1 MKSKILAFLLA
12 TVVAFGLWLYVITVV
27 NPEAEKTYY
36 EIPVVLQNKEILEE
50 RGLMIV
56 SESPKVTL
64 ALKGKRTILNILNE
78 ANINVIINLANIEKT
93 GTHHLTYDISY
104 PGNVSKNEIS
114 VLSSST
120 DLITLKV
127 EKKIKKTI
135 PVVVDYGETSVPEGF
150 IADLKNIYLDRPSIE
165 VSGPESVMQHIHQAV
180 IEVDLTGQ
188 TKNLIKEDT
197 YTLCNEE
204 GVPVNASGVIT
215 NAEKITLR
223 IKIHRMKEI
232 PLVVEIIEGGGATQQ
247 TSTIKIAPQ
256 TIWVSGEDHL
266 LENLSELVIGTV
278 NLAEIPEDTT
288 FVYDIVMPEGVT
300 NQTGVTQATVS
311 VDVPELMTKTF
322 NVTTITAINVPEG
335 MGAEII
341 TQAQPVTV
349 RGPVAVVDAMV
360 DTDISLVVDFSG
372 VQPGMHTLD
381 AKVVIGDAFPGVGAM
396 DTYQVAA
403 TLRVPEP
410 EPEPVPDTTEEIVNS

>member
-27 NPEAEKTYY
+27 NPESEKTYY
-36 EIPVVLQNKEILEE
+36 EIPVVLQNKEILAE

-78 ANINVIINLANIEKT
+78 ANINVIINVANIEKP
-93 GTHHLTYDISY
+93 GTHHLTYDIAY

-135 PVVVDYGETSVPEGF
+135 PVVVDDGKTSVPEGF
-150 IADLKNIYLDRPSIE
+150 IADLKNIYLDRPTIE
-165 VSGPESVMQHIHQAV
+165 AYGPESVMQHIHQAV
-180 IEVDLTGQ
+180 IKVDLTGQ
-188 TKNLIKEDT
+188 TKTLIKEDQ

-204 GVPVNASGVIT
+204 GIPVDASGVTT
-215 NAEKITLR
+215 NAEEVTLR

-232 PLVVEIIEGGGATQQ
+232 PLVVEIIDGGGATQQ
-247 TSTIKIAPQ
+247 TSTIKIDPQ
-256 TIWVSGEDHL
+256 TIWVSGEDQL
-266 LENLSELVIGTV
+266 LESLSELVIGTV
-278 NLAEIPEDTT
+278 NLAEILEDTT
-288 FVYDIVMPEGVT
+288 FVRDIVMPEGVD
-300 NQTGVTQATVS
+300 NQTGVTQVTVS
-311 VDVPELMTKTF
+311 VDVPELTTKTF

-335 MGAEII
+335 MEADII
-341 TQAQPVTV
+341 TQAQSVTV
-349 RGPVAVVDAMV
+349 RGPADVVDTME
-360 DTDISLVVDFSG
+360 DTDISLVVDFSE
-372 VQPGMHTLD
+372 VQPGMHTLE
-381 AKVVIGDAFPGVGAM
+381 AKVVIGGTFAGVGAM
-396 DTYQVAA
+396 DTYQVTA
-403 TLRVPEP
+403 TLRVP
-410 EPEPVPDTTEEIVNS
+410 